1 MFNMTKRLWN
11 INKIFSSRLSRYYGY
26 DVEANVVIWT
36 KYVMFKAGVPDCVGG
51 PEFFLDRHPGGRTLT
66 LFDVD
71 CGIQL
76 LSWLD
81 GSVVWIWPTAHQ
93 LMTTGLGI
101 ILDTD
106 CLVLVCLVSLKR
118 PLQIWLQSCKC
129 SVPESVPVTV
139 IISGTL
145 RRWSEPRS
153 TDSTQIAHFSIVI
166 FLKSGGC
173 SPWVYRGGGWG
184 GVTAVLLMSHFATFT
199 QSNCPWFTSALGFA
213 ARLTPTEHLWMSERG
228 PHQGRLLYC
237 RRKLKSNTASNTS

>member
-173 SPWVYRGGGWG
+173 SPWVYRGGGNCCFADESLCNIHTEQLPLVYLSAGICRSANTHRASVNEWAWPPPG
-184 GVTAVLLMSHFATFT
+184 PAAVLQEETKIKH
-199 QSNCPWFTSALGFA
+199 
-213 ARLTPTEHLWMSERG
+213 SE
-228 PHQGRLLYC
+228 
-237 RRKLKSNTASNTS
+237 